1 MPFLEDLA
9 NGICEIA
16 EKYSPTVKF
25 HLDSALKVFAWAGHV
40 VTQRYAAELIRKISG
55 EPDIRTYAVFK
66 AFHSLSKYH
75 HQVSKTHAV

>member
-40 VTQRYAAELIRKISG
+40 VTQRYAA
-55 EPDIRTYAVFK
+55 
-66 AFHSLSKYH
+66 
-75 HQVSKTHAV
+75 